1 MNLQTFEIYQL
12 DRNASTET
20 RLAVTC
26 DYHSAGWLDTV
37 KEAKPLF
44 RHVATIRAAD
54 LDHVFEIGNIGPEEN
69 INRILPMHSLSVGDI
84 VKCYDTEYV
93 VAAFGFEEI

>member
-1 MNLQTFEIYQL
+1 MTAFEIYQL
-12 DRNASTET
+12 DHNVSTET

-26 DYHSAGWLDTV
+26 DYHSSDWLDTV

-44 RHVATIRAAD
+44 RHVATIRARD
-54 LDHVFEIGNIGPEEN
+54 LDHAFQISNLGPEDN
-69 INRILPMHSLSVGDI
+69 INRILPMHSLSIGDI

-93 VAAFGFEEI
+93 VAMIGFEEI